1 MAENEFLDFGHA
13 TRWRASRNVLKDPA
27 STVLDLVETA
37 DTDCEKAVRK
47 LSAAL
52 RKAPPFLNL
61 VRAVWGSVIEQ
72 QEAISAF
79 TEKRLATV
87 VMDVAKCNPRAGDA
101 TLAQAAAV
109 RMLEIMADQIITRSL
124 REGRFCSPTEQTE
137 VRDGLTTK
145 FAKHA
150 PMLAT
155 MIEASLAGDTIR
167 RVRLPKAPPRPRAQD
182 MVHRSLLGIARP
194 ERLRA
199 H

>member
-27 STVLDLVETA
+27 STVHDLVETA
-37 DTDCEKAVRK
+37 DADCEKAVRK

-61 VRAVWGSVIEQ
+61 MRALSGSVMEQ

-87 VMDVAKCNPRAGDA
+87 VMDVAKCNPRATELA
-101 TLAQAAAV
+101 LAQAAAV
-109 RMLEIMADQIITRSL
+109 RMLDIMADQITTRSL
-124 REGRFCSPTEQTE
+124 REGRFCSPIEQTE
-137 VRDGLTTK
+137 MREGLASK
-145 FAKHA
+145 FAKHV

-155 MIEASLAGDTIR
+155 MIGASLVGETIR
-167 RVRLPKAPPRPRAQD
+167 RARLPKAPPRPRAQD

-194 ERLRA
+194 EQPRA